1 MAWMPHA
8 RRTGLSHQVGRP
20 SQGVALAALGIAVL
34 LALVVAGWSVI
45 WALVLAV
52 VAVGGLAALARAKIG
67 GQTGD
72 VLGAAQQLSELVI
85 LLVLLP

>member
-1 MAWMPHA
+1 M
-8 RRTGLSHQVGRP
+8 
-20 SQGVALAALGIAVL
+20 ALAALGIAVL